1 MKLLSAK
8 YSNSEHTT
16 IRAEVYLNEVITS
29 THIYV
34 NIHDI
39 HDSGNMKMIQEWEV
53 LGNNIEPFETAE
65 EIAEREKTEANQVI
79 LQELEEIDRL
89 SIRDIRE
96 WIANQPSAPQLLKD
110 REAQAILKRGQLQ
123 P

>member
-1 MKLLSAK
+1 MNILTVKNNDNGG
-8 YSNSEHTT
+8 YIVNDTMQVPN
-16 IRAEVYLNEVITS
+16 AE
-29 THIYV
+29 
-34 NIHDI
+34 
-39 HDSGNMKMIQEWEV
+39 GNRHYQMVQEWITNGGV
-53 LGNNIEPFETAE
+53 VEPFETAE

-79 LQELEEIDRL
+79 LQELEELDRL